1 MGQFRLNLAMS
12 IWISVLFFIG
22 LMNLKTYADALKSWD
37 YDPEVGSIDTV
48 YGASDRFGKNLD
60 GVGWEVAFTPILP
73 DGTFLSKD
81 TVEKYFEEIL
91 RQAYADDGQVTDDEL
106 KKLDAQGMKI
116 GNTFVRGIYAG
127 VDASLSKDETGMI
140 IKPILLVVLCI
151 FQESLEPYR
160 LQRQY

>member
-73 DGTFLSKD
+73 DGTFYQKIQLKN
-81 TVEKYFEEIL
+81 IL
-91 RQAYADDGQVTDDEL
+91 KRFLDKHMLMTD
-106 KKLDAQGMKI
+106 KLRMM
-116 GNTFVRGIYAG
+116 N
-127 VDASLSKDETGMI
+127 
-140 IKPILLVVLCI
+140 
-151 FQESLEPYR
+151 
-160 LQRQY
+160 